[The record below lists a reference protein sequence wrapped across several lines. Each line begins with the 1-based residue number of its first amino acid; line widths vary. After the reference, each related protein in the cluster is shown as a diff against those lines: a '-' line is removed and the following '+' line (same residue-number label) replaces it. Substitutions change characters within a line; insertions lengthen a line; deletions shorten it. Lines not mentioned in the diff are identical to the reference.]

1 MTGHELLNPGAWRTA
16 SLTDDSAVIQA
27 LLDVEVA
34 WVRAQRSLG
43 LVDDAVVRVV
53 ADAGSAAAYEVG
65 AIARR
70 GESGGNPV
78 LPLLTDMRSAVAE
91 HSSNAA
97 DALHRGLTSQDVLD
111 SALMLVASRTLG
123 ALRGSLLAAAD
134 ALAGLADEH
143 RGTVMVGRTLGQAA
157 LPITFGLKA
166 AGWLGAVTDA
176 VVEVG
181 ATAASLP
188 VQCGG
193 AVGSLAAIDA
203 MVPGEALR
211 AADLFADELGLSS
224 PGRPW
229 HTDRGPVTR
238 CGDAMVRTADVMGK
252 IASDVLLL
260 SRPELGE
267 LAEPVAEGRGASS
280 TLPQKRNPVLSVLIR
295 SVAIEAPHL
304 GALLHAAAALA
315 VDERSDGAWHAEWS
329 TLVRLLARVSS
340 AGSQLEE
347 LLAGLQ
353 VNATEMRHHVDDAG
367 PAILSERLVAAVTKL
382 PETADI
388 PDDLVGLLKQGAS
401 TGKVRDLLRSR
412 VPTENLS
419 DGELDRLLD
428 PTTYLG
434 VSDVLIDRALE
445 RHRALGSGDRR

>member
-1 MTGHELLNPGAWRTA
+1 MAGHELLDPGAWRTA

-34 WVRAQRSLG
+34 WVRVQRTLG
-43 LVDDAVVRVV
+43 IVDDAVVRVV
-53 ADAGSAAAYEVG
+53 ADAGSAAAYDVG
-65 AIARR
+65 SVARR

-78 LPLLTDMRSAVAE
+78 LPLLTDLRSAVAE
-91 HSSNAA
+91 HSSHAA

-111 SALMLVASRTLG
+111 SALMLVASRVLG
-123 ALRGSLLAAAD
+123 VLRGSLLGAAD
-134 ALAGLADEH
+134 ALARLADEH

-166 AGWLGAVTDA
+166 SGWLGALTDT
-176 VVEVG
+176 VLEVG

-193 AVGSLAAIDA
+193 AVGTLAAIDA
-203 MVPGEALR
+203 VVPGQALR
-211 AADLFADELGLSS
+211 AADLLAGELGLSS

-267 LAEPVAEGRGASS
+267 LAEPVAEGRGSSS

-295 SVAIEAPHL
+295 SAAIEAPHL
-304 GALLHAAAALA
+304 GALLHTAAALS

-347 LLAGLQ
+347 LLVGLE
-353 VNATEMRHHVDDAG
+353 VNATAMRHHVDDAG
-367 PAILSERLVAAVTKL
+367 PALLSERLVAAVTKL
-382 PETADI
+382 PGTADVT
-388 PDDLVGLLKQGAS
+388 DDLVGLLKQGAS

-412 VPTENLS
+412 IPAESLS
-419 DGELDRLLD
+419 DVELDHLLD
-428 PTTYLG
+428 PPTYLG
-434 VSDVLIDRALE
+434 VSDVLIDRTLE
-445 RHRALGSGDRR
+445 RHRTLNRGDRR

>member
-1 MTGHELLNPGAWRTA
+1 
-16 SLTDDSAVIQA
+16 
-27 LLDVEVA
+27 
-34 WVRAQRSLG
+34 
-43 LVDDAVVRVV
+43 
-53 ADAGSAAAYEVG
+53 
-65 AIARR
+65 
-70 GESGGNPV
+70 
-78 LPLLTDMRSAVAE
+78 
-91 HSSNAA
+91 
-97 DALHRGLTSQDVLD
+97 
-111 SALMLVASRTLG
+111 
-123 ALRGSLLAAAD
+123 
-134 ALAGLADEH
+134 
-143 RGTVMVGRTLGQAA
+143 
-157 LPITFGLKA
+157 
-166 AGWLGAVTDA
+166 
-176 VVEVG
+176 
-181 ATAASLP
+181 
-188 VQCGG
+188 
-193 AVGSLAAIDA
+193 
-203 MVPGEALR
+203 
-211 AADLFADELGLSS
+211 
-224 PGRPW
+224 
-229 HTDRGPVTR
+229 
-238 CGDAMVRTADVMGK
+238 MVRTADVMGK

-340 AGSQLEE
+340 AGSQLEV

-367 PAILSERLVAAVTKL
+367 PAILSERLVAAVRNL
-382 PETADI
+382 PEAADI
-388 PDDLVGLLKQGAS
+388 RDDLVGLLKQGAS